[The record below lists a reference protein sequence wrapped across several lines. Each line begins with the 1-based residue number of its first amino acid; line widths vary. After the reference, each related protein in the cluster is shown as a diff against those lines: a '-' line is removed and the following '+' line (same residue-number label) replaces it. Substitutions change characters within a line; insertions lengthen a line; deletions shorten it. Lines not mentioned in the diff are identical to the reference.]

1 MADPVEGVVYRAESF
16 LAVGQVDRADSLLR
30 DELVQRPD
38 EPALLLTLAKVF
50 QVRRQ
55 WPDVVQTATAAL
67 ESNPD
72 SLAARMMIAW
82 AAYQIGDLA
91 LMKQHLDVVLTH
103 RPDQPTALMYLALH
117 GERDHSTAGKRR
129 TREIYRSALER
140 SGGDPWYLLM
150 AAKIEVRLADS
161 AGARR
166 LVDAGLAEN
175 PTDVDLLQMKAG
187 LATTS
192 IEESMGI
199 VSGLLAGS
207 PADPA
212 LRARFDA
219 LVSARRR
226 AVLSMLW
233 LAPALIALV
242 IAFLDGPFRTG
253 ALVAVGA
260 ASFTVWGVRNASI
273 QALPPGYQA
282 ELASNAPWRLAVRS
296 GGRTAAALT
305 VVGAILLAFQVP
317 FGAWFL
323 VLAAGSWAVAR
334 LASLSHE
341 RRLAASADADLAA
354 LQPGIVSA
362 AGEGSTIGP
371 ATRAVHRLRWRHAVT
386 TPLLLIPF
394 CVVGLI
400 PAGSPDEAPAARAAL
415 GMIAAIV
422 GLTAIAAATPWVREP
437 GRQSATVWRVV
448 RLAVP
453 GVLLTLV
460 FLVGLANAVWV
471 TGAWASGQAETPAEE
486 PTTPATIPPGYFDD
500 LESPA
505 PIPTFTIPEFD
516 LPSIPP
522 LEPEG

>member
-1 MADPVEGVVYRAESF
+1 MADPVEGVVYRAESY
-16 LAVGQVDRADSLLR
+16 LAVGQVDRADTLLR
-30 DELVQRPD
+30 DELAQRPD
-38 EPALLLTLAKVF
+38 ESALLLTLAKVF
-50 QVRRQ
+50 LARRQ
-55 WPDVVQTATAAL
+55 WPEVVQAATAAL

-72 SLAARMMIAW
+72 SLNARMMIAW
-82 AAYQIGDLA
+82 AAYQVGDLA

-117 GERDHSTAGKRR
+117 GERDHSAAGKKR

-161 AGARR
+161 AEARR

-199 VSGLLAGS
+199 VSGLLASS

-212 LRARFDA
+212 LRARYDT
-219 LVSARRR
+219 LVAARRR
-226 AVLSMLW
+226 AVLTMLW
-233 LAPALIALV
+233 LAPALVALA
-242 IAFLDGPFRTG
+242 IAFLGGPFRTG
-253 ALVAVGA
+253 ALVAIGA
-260 ASFTVWGVRNASI
+260 ASFTVWGIRNSSI
-273 QALPPGYQA
+273 EALPVGYQA
-282 ELASNAPWRLAVRS
+282 ELASRAPWRVAVRI

-305 VVGAILLAFQVP
+305 ILGGVLLVLGVV
-317 FGAWFL
+317 FGAWLL
-323 VLAAGSWAVAR
+323 VLAAVGWAVAR
-334 LASLSHE
+334 VASVGQE
-341 RRLAASADADLAA
+341 RRRAASADADLAI
-354 LQPGIVSA
+354 LQPGIVETDGDLASV
-362 AGEGSTIGP
+362 GP
-371 ATRAVHRLRWRHAVT
+371 ATRTVRRLRRRHAGT
-386 TPLLLIPF
+386 TPLLLVPL

-400 PAGSPDEAPAARAAL
+400 PAGGFDETQAARAAV

-422 GLTAIAAATPWVREP
+422 GLTVVAGVLPWLREP
-437 GRQSATVWRVV
+437 GRPSVTTWRLV
-448 RLAVP
+448 RLAIP
-453 GVLLTLV
+453 AILLTLV
-460 FLVGLANAVWV
+460 FLVGLANLVWV
-471 TGAWASGQAETPAEE
+471 TDGWVNARPQPVVEE
-486 PTTPATIPPGYFDD
+486 PTTPPTISPDYFDE

-516 LPSIPP
+516 IPSIPP